1 MGSVY
6 TIYCYFNSEQIQ
18 GILNAVVM
26 LVGSGGVDGDYLSL
40 VRVAAI
46 MGMFMAMCYGFLRAR
61 GEDAAHYLVMVAIF
75 YSTLFVPRV
84 TVQIEDHGGVG
95 TGAPIVVDNVPLGLA
110 FFASSTS
117 HIGYWLTEKTE
128 TFFSLPD
135 TSLQLSQHGLMGG
148 PRALRMAQSAA
159 MPDPVLAQDMI
170 NFMRDCINP
179 ELVASPTLVNA
190 LLTSTNIWNDLGPTG
205 IGVLNPGR
213 MVTLSGA
220 TGAVTC
226 DDAYTNKLGPRLA
239 PAATSEFARIAQ
251 MISPNAPAATAQ
263 TMLTALL
270 PAAESLIMTSSAS
283 TTEGIRQRMMINMLN
298 DTSANMAQIMNDPSA
313 AQTALGAAMAT
324 SNANTAYSVMARLA
338 QETLPLVRNSIELV
352 VLGVFPIVLILIIIA
367 GSKGGLVLRSYVMT
381 MLWIQLWAPLYA
393 IVNYVGTMAG
403 AKSMKAA
410 LASVDGVSVTNAAQL
425 LNTTISAEAIA
436 GMLTISVPMIALAII
451 KGGETALSGISAGIT
466 GPADRA
472 ATKVGEQVGSGNVS
486 AGNISWGNFSTNN
499 AAANHSNTAFA
510 YTTPNRG
517 DIQTEFGSMTYRG
530 SQAGKPNA
538 VGNLT
543 GEFGN
548 LGVTGSHGAR
558 VEQAKV
564 GTSGDRAEFTQGTS
578 SGLAQRTSGQ
588 FTQQEG
594 AAAAAKIQK
603 SLERSVGGDWSWM
616 TRDGSGKATTAS
628 DRTGT
633 TTGVAHTSSQD
644 LGGRVGVTAGADVTA
659 TNPVQRAQ
667 DNRNAQGAGHVLN
680 GDPYKAPAGA
690 NVPPAA
696 VQQGGAVPGATAG
709 AAPAGANVP
718 PAAVQQG
725 GTVPGATTGA
735 VPGHPGAPATG
746 APAGGAAQPGTPMP
760 KGAADDLQG
769 KANRAAQQLGQAPS
783 RSSYG
788 PSANYGY
795 GVRDGEQLSWSSDRG
810 NSAEVQQRAEKNFD
824 KAAKAIEGLMAK
836 TSNSGERAAMQ
847 SFLGSLARSTDAT
860 YQTNVGQSYTQ
871 TAADTNSRTDANGA
885 SVQVNDNGRY
895 GAEALRQ
902 AGGSGARALEQ
913 AVTNPNF
920 RDQVAGAVAPGVAG
934 EVAPRGGPAVGMDGK
949 PIEAPKSVTQQRQE
963 GQAAVEAQRGSDQA
977 AATAAGQGYI
987 READGHRA
995 PMGAPT
1001 TVAMPSQAPARE
1013 AFDTNKGSA
1022 ERGLASGQRSAA
1034 REAGIN
1040 RMLEA
1045 AYADQAGFGRLLGA
1059 SFGFGIGTS
1068 THEENRAAIQKVA
1081 ESNPAFNAR
1090 LEQIGRQ
1097 GRVTDEDKQFL
1108 SDNRRDGVFDKV
1120 SDTLSDGYQSVKDY
1134 YGLGK

>member
-1 MGSVY
+1 MGHVY

-84 TVQIEDHGGVG
+84 TVQIEDHGGAG

-135 TSLQLSQHGLMGG
+135 TSLRLSQHGLMGG
-148 PRALRMAQSAA
+148 ARALRVAQSAA

-179 ELVASPTLVNA
+179 EIVASPAQVSA
-190 LLTSTNIWNDLGPTG
+190 LLSSTNIWNDLGPSG

-226 DDAYTNKLGPRLA
+226 DDAYTNVLGPRLA

-270 PAAESLIMTSSAS
+270 PAAEGLIMTAS
-283 TTEGIRQRMMINMLN
+283 PSTAEGIRQRMMINMLN
-298 DTSANMAQIMNDPSA
+298 DTSANMAQIMNDPVA

-324 SNANTAYSVMARLA
+324 SNANASYAVMARLA

-352 VLGVFPIVLILIIIA
+352 VLGVFPIVLILIIVA

-381 MLWIQLWAPLYA
+381 MLWVQLWAPLYA
-393 IVNYVGTMAG
+393 IVNYVGIMAG

-425 LNTTISAEAIA
+425 LNTTISSEAIA

-451 KGGETALSGISAGIT
+451 KGGEVAMSGVTSGLLGPTQQAASSAGSQL
-466 GPADRA
+466 GVGNANMGNYAAD
-472 ATKVGEQVGSGNVS
+472 NVS
-486 AGNISWGNFSTNN
+486 LNNTQGNKSNMSWGYV
-499 AAANHSNTAFA
+499 A
-510 YTTPNRG
+510 PNRG

-530 SQAGKPNA
+530 GQAGTPNA
-538 VGNLT
+538 LGNFKADHGDLGIT
-543 GEFGN
+543 GG
-548 LGVTGSHGAR
+548 HGAR
-558 VEQAKV
+558 VEAAKI
-564 GTSGDRAEFTQGTS
+564 GASGDRAEFTQGTS
-578 SGLAQRTSGQ
+578 SGLAQKTSGQ
-588 FTQQEG
+588 FTHQEG

-603 SLERSVGGDWSWM
+603 SLESSVGGDWSWM

-628 DRTGT
+628 ERSGT
-633 TTGVAHTSSQD
+633 TTGVAHTSAQD

-659 TNPVQRAQ
+659 TNPVHRAQ

-680 GDPYKAPAGA
+680 GDPYKAPAA
-690 NVPPAA
+690 ASVPPAA
-696 VQQGGAVPGATAG
+696 VQQGSS
-709 AAPAGANVP
+709 
-718 PAAVQQG
+718 
-725 GTVPGATTGA
+725 VPGATTGA
-735 VPGHPGAPATG
+735 APGHPGAPAAG
-746 APAGGAAQPGTPMP
+746 APAGGGQPGSPVA

-795 GVRDGEQLSWSSDRG
+795 GVSDGEQLSWSSDRG
-810 NSAEVQQRAEKNFD
+810 NTAEVQQRAEKNFD

-836 TSNSGERAAMQ
+836 TSNSGESAGMQ

-871 TAADTNSRTDANGA
+871 TAAESNSRTDANGA

-895 GAEALRQ
+895 GAEALHQ
-902 AGGSGARALEQ
+902 AGGSGARALQQ
-913 AVTNPNF
+913 AVTDPGF
-920 RDQVAGAVAPGVAG
+920 RDRVAGAVAPGVAG
-934 EVAPRGGPAVGMDGK
+934 EVVPRGGPAVGMDGK

-963 GQAAVEAQRGSDQA
+963 GQAAVEAQRGNDQA
-977 AATAAGQGYI
+977 AATTAGQGYI

-1001 TVAMPSQAPARE
+1001 SVAMPNQAPARE
-1013 AFDTNKGSA
+1013 AFDKNKGSA
-1022 ERGLASGQRSAA
+1022 EGGLATGQRNAA

-1068 THEENRAAIQKVA
+1068 THEENRAAIQQVA
-1081 ESNPAFNAR
+1081 ASNPAFNAR

-1097 GRVTDEDKQFL
+1097 GRVTDDDKQFL
-1108 SDNRRDGVFDKV
+1108 SDNRRDGVVAKV

-1134 YGLGK
+1134 YGFGK